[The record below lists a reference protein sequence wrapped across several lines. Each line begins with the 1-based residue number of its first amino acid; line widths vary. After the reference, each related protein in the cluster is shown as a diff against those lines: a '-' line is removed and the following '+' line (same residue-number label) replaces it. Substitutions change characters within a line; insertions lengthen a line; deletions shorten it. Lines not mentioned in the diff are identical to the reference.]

1 MSYSRWLNSHFYTY
15 WASSRGSGGGSGV
28 YVTYGFRSS
37 YELTYKD
44 VKVYLLDKRAFQERF
59 GLMGYEAD
67 ELLGYMG
74 SLWRMW
80 IRSLRMNR
88 LLRITR
94 VTVIMDFV

>member
-1 MSYSRWLNSHFYTY
+1 MFMLHMDLVRT
-15 WASSRGSGGGSGV
+15 
-28 YVTYGFRSS
+28 

-74 SLWRMW
+74 E
-80 IRSLRMNR
+80 
-88 LLRITR
+88 
-94 VTVIMDFV
+94 FVADVDKKFEGE